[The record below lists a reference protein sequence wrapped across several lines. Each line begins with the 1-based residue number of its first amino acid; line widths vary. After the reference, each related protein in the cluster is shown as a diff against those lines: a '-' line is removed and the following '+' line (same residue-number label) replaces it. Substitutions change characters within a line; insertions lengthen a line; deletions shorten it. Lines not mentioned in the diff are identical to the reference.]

1 MDIFDY
7 IEKSRHKKIIIAI
20 IILFALAVNLIEPF
34 YLLTGGYYNEL
45 FSIISS
51 FQAVVTLACVMIVI
65 VPSVCSEKKHSWI
78 ILLCLPLIAY
88 FIAWCLCIPINKITQ
103 KILWSKSFDEVVEVK
118 AKKSEVWEY
127 GLRRRSR
134 SNEQVYYL
142 YVTSKTT
149 CNHPTFVTKEEVY
162 EHINIH
168 DTIIINVS
176 LINKN
181 ISRIK
186 NLHPTSED
194 IEKCKNEMS
203 LYIDEAKS
211 YIMLATVISKES
223 REENRKHSQL
233 YYAKLRIRDGLV
245 TSLLRIRD
253 PFQNDRQVY
262 ESLRDGDTVLVKLT
276 EAEKKSVSVLKWQ
289 PTPED
294 KQKYKTPVKVIE
306 RK

>member
-1 MDIFDY
+1 MNIFDY
-7 IEKSRHKKIIIAI
+7 IEKSRHKKLIIAI

-34 YLLTGGYYNEL
+34 YLLTGGYYNKL
-45 FSIISS
+45 FLIISVC
-51 FQAVVTLACVMIVI
+51 FQAVTLACVMVI

-78 ILLCLPLIAY
+78 ILLCLPLIAL
-88 FIAWCLCIPINKITQ
+88 FIVWCLPIPINKITQ

-118 AKKSEVWEY
+118 AKKSEVWKY
-127 GLRRRSR
+127 YRRSK
-134 SNEQVYYL
+134 EQVYYL

-149 CNHPTFVTKEEVY
+149 CNHPTFVTKEVY

-276 EAEKKSVSVLKWQ
+276 EAEKNLLALSNGNQ
-289 PTPED
+289 RP
-294 KQKYKTPVKVIE
+294 KTNRNIK
-306 RK
+306 RQ

>member
-1 MDIFDY
+1 MNIFDY
-7 IEKSRHKKIIIAI
+7 IEKSRHKKLIIAI

-34 YLLTGGYYNEL
+34 YLLTGGYYNKL
-45 FSIISS
+45 FLIISVC
-51 FQAVVTLACVMIVI
+51 FQVVTAACVIVI

-78 ILLCLPLIAY
+78 ILLCLPLIAL
-88 FIAWCLCIPINKITQ
+88 FIAWCLPIPINKITQ

-118 AKKSEVWEY
+118 AKKSEVWKY
-127 GLRRRSR
+127 YRRSK
-134 SNEQVYYL
+134 EQVYYL

-162 EHINIH
+162 EHINIY

-186 NLHPTSED
+186 NLHPSSED